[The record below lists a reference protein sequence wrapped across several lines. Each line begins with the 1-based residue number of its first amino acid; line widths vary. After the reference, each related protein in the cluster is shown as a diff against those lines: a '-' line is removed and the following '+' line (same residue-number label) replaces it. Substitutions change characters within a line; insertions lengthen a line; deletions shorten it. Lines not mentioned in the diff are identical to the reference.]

1 MMKRKTFNLY
11 DLPEYTERVSRGE
24 QAFWTKDAVLVL
36 LVLGLSLLDAVTLY
50 SVFDHIMYQ
59 SQVVS
64 IILTLGCAISLN
76 FIPLIAARFIHY
88 YRYHINGV
96 CLWMIL
102 SIGVVFLAL
111 FAATFYLRWETRE
124 LSFSGGMESSMVD
137 YTGQASGLESTDAG
151 SKEAVAI
158 TILLGIMP
166 AITSAINLALGY
178 FNDDPIK
185 KKLEKMKYELDK
197 LKNHRDIMH
206 AARIE
211 LEQDWQTQ
219 LDALDLERRQCI
231 CSSIRETTDQIK
243 ALARH
248 LLAEK
253 LGRDPDS
260 ISALTEPKLSDIEE
274 KTDSVESYEEE
285 RTCA

>member
-11 DLPEYTERVSRGE
+11 DLPEYTERVSRGD
-24 QAFWTKDAVLVL
+24 QAFWTKDAVLIL

-50 SVFDHIMYQ
+50 TVFDQVMYQ
-59 SQVVS
+59 SQVIS

-88 YRYHINGV
+88 YRYGMNGV
-96 CLWMIL
+96 RLWMLIA
-102 SIGVVFLAL
+102 IACVFLAL
-111 FAATFYLRWETRE
+111 FAGTFNLRWKTRE
-124 LSFSGGMESSMVD
+124 LSFSGMESSMVD
-137 YTGQASGLESTDAG
+137 FTGQASGLESTDVE

-185 KKLEKMKYELDK
+185 KKLDKMKYELDK

-248 LLAEK
+248 ELAKK
-253 LGRDPDS
+253 LRDPDS

>member
-1 MMKRKTFNLY
+1 MKRKTFNLY
-11 DLPEYTERVSRGE
+11 DLPEYTERISRGD
-24 QAFWTKDAVLVL
+24 QAFWTKDAVLIF

-50 SVFDHIMYQ
+50 NVFDHIMYQ

-88 YRYHINGV
+88 YRYRMNGV
-96 CLWMIL
+96 HLWTIL
-102 SIGVVFLAL
+102 SMGVVFLAL

-124 LSFSGGMESSMVD
+124 FSFSGMESSMVD
-137 YTGQASGLESTDAG
+137 FTGQASGLESTDAE

-185 KKLEKMKYELDK
+185 KKLDKMKYELDK

-206 AARIE
+206 AARVE
-211 LEQDWQTQ
+211 LEQNWQTQ

-231 CSSIRETTDQIK
+231 CSSVRETTEQIK

-248 LLAEK
+248 ELAKK
-253 LGRDPDS
+253 LRDPDS